1 MAKKTYTSLPS
12 HYTVCEHS
20 DCPMAATCLHQLAYT
35 ELLKTEPVLHLLNP
49 TQCTKNETCKFYR
62 NNTPVTYARGFTNFQ
77 KKMYP
82 HQYQTFMHKLI
93 DTFSRNGYFERRR
106 GETVLSPKDQE
117 TVLAALKEV
126 GISEEMQFDSYESHI
141 NWYD

>member
-1 MAKKTYTSLPS
+1 
-12 HYTVCEHS
+12 
-20 DCPMAATCLHQLAYT
+20 
-35 ELLKTEPVLHLLNP
+35 
-49 TQCTKNETCKFYR
+49 
-62 NNTPVTYARGFTNFQ
+62 
-77 KKMYP
+77 
-82 HQYQTFMHKLI
+82 MHKLI
-93 DTFSRNGYFERRR
+93 GKFSSNGYFERRR